1 MPVSYEFD
9 ENVVHFTA
17 DGELSNPMVRE
28 ALESAT
34 KDPSF
39 RPGMSILMHDRGS
52 DYQISSD
59 EAYEAA
65 RDLSDMMGLYSPHI
79 AVVVHEDIKY
89 GLGRMIAA
97 YCERHDIDFQ
107 VFRNFENARQWL
119 EYVREP
125 GGDIVGEPGA
135 GDAPRA

>member
-1 MPVSYEFD
+1 MPVSYD
-9 ENVVHFTA
+9 YYGDVVRFTA
-17 DGELSNPMVRE
+17 EGELSNPVVRE
-28 ALESAT
+28 ALENAT

-39 RPGMSILMHDRGS
+39 QPGMSILMHDRGS
-52 DYQISSD
+52 SYQISSD

-65 RDLSDMMGLYSPHI
+65 RDLSEMTKLYSPHI

-97 YCERHDIDFQ
+97 YCEKHGIDFQ
-107 VFRNFENARQWL
+107 VFRHFENARQWL

-125 GGDIVGEPGA
+125 GEDSVGEPGA
-135 GDAPRA
+135 GDALRT